1 MAKATEFP
9 GMSGASSP
17 RVGSQNTAFPGMVS
31 GAQGSPSIEKAIM
44 GFLVSVSRTSYGEFW
59 PVYVGPNNIGR
70 GPKNDINLQ
79 EKSVSAEHAQLVVR
93 QMMKNG
99 EKNGVLVFVKDNGS
113 MYGTQVNGETLGL
126 DPMECN
132 SGDII
137 TVGSSYE
144 LLFIQVDAESLG
156 LKKKDDF
163 VPTND
168 ASEAEPWAPQG
179 VGFKSNG
186 PKGTQGME
194 NFMSSGN
201 SAKGTMVADPSAQ
214 PAQDR
219 PGTAYMP
226 AKSSVPKF

>member
-9 GMSGASSP
+9 GMTGSAPVRGA
-17 RVGSQNTAFPGMVS
+17 SQNTVFPGMVGQQ
-31 GAQGSPSIEKAIM
+31 GAASVEKAIM
-44 GFLVSVSRTSYGEFW
+44 GFLVSVSKTSYGEFW

-79 EKSVSAEHAQLVVR
+79 EKSISTDHAQLVVR

-126 DPMECN
+126 DPVECHN
-132 SGDII
+132 GDVI
-137 TVGSSYE
+137 TVGSCYE
-144 LLFIQVDAESLG
+144 LLFIQVDAEALG
-156 LKKKDDF
+156 LKKRDDF
-163 VPTND
+163 VAAD
-168 ASEAEPWAPQG
+168 EVAEGESWAPKN
-179 VGFKSNG
+179 VGLRASG
-186 PKGTQGME
+186 PKGTQGMDS
-194 NFMSSGN
+194 FMSAGN
-201 SAKGTMVADPSAQ
+201 SAKGTMIADPSAQ
-214 PAQDR
+214 PVQER